1 MTVGSGGS
9 KKGRSWQGVEAEG
22 ISSLLEMSRSSSF
35 IWEAKGK
42 GTERFKGGEL

>member
-9 KKGRSWQGVEAEG
+9 KKGWSWQGVEAEG
-22 ISSLLEMSRSSSF
+22 IDVLSEFKLYLGG
-35 IWEAKGK
+35 KGE